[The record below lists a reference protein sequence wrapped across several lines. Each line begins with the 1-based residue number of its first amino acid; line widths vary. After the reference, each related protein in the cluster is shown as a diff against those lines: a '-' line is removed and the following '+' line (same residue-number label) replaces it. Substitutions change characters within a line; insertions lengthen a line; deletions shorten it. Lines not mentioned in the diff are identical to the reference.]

1 MTEASDHVGETFRRN
16 FRVREFEK
24 VCVLHL
30 AEDFNPDDS
39 DALSLLS
46 AGVESMVRAGVR
58 GFVFDLTEF
67 SHRVDLEESLGH
79 LVRCMVPVT
88 RNRGVLNWLR
98 GSIFVQEWN
107 VLKLLGV
114 PPDNFEIEREAV
126 EGLQTVLKAAH
137 IRTDLAHRIVNSGV
151 SIKHIAKV
159 AGLFESDVRRIAEG
173 LEEPADR
180 VALLISSTLDSL
192 SMQKSLTRDPEGP
205 A

>member
-1 MTEASDHVGETFRRN
+1 
-16 FRVREFEK
+16 
-24 VCVLHL
+24 VLHL

-39 DALSLLS
+39 DAVSLLS

-126 EGLQTVLKAAH
+126 EGLQTVLNAAH

-159 AGLFESDVRRIAEG
+159 AGLSRAMFAGLRR
-173 LEEPADR
+173 
-180 VALLISSTLDSL
+180 V
-192 SMQKSLTRDPEGP
+192 
-205 A
+205 